1 MYGDLELN
9 PQRYVYD
16 NVEVIKTGR
25 MAKKPLRSGKVDE
38 LFEITPAEHMDGTWK
53 KWVREIELFEV
64 Q

>member
-1 MYGDLELN
+1 MN
-9 PQRYVYD
+9 AKRYVYD

-25 MAKKPLRSGKVDE
+25 SAKKPLRSGKVDE
-38 LFEITPAEHMDGTWK
+38 LFEITPVETMDGTWK

>member
-1 MYGDLELN
+1 MPSEFELT

-38 LFEITPAEHMDGTWK
+38 LFEITPAETIDGAWK

>member
-1 MYGDLELN
+1 MN
-9 PQRYVYD
+9 AKRYVYD

-25 MAKKPLRSGKVDE
+25 SAKKPLRSGKIDE
-38 LFEITPAEHMDGTWK
+38 LFEITPVETMDGTWK